1 MVERVTLGNADTP
14 PDDPEAIAPE
24 APEES
29 PEPQEEQP
37 TDRPEWLPE
46 KFSDPEDLA
55 KAYTSLERK
64 MSSQEAVDKGLL
76 SSQEFEKYEDEYLDK
91 GELTDKSYDTLVK
104 KGLSRDLVD
113 RYIEGR
119 QLAMKVE
126 EAKVYELTGGK
137 EGYTA
142 MATWMT
148 ESLPADEVDAYN
160 SQIEVGGSNMN
171 FAIKGMHARFTA
183 AGGETS
189 RAPDILQ
196 GTKADTV
203 GGYGS
208 LYEMKQ
214 DMMNPL
220 YKEGDSRF
228 HAMVDRRLSL
238 SGNLT

>member
-1 MVERVTLGNADTP
+1 
-14 PDDPEAIAPE
+14 
-24 APEES
+24 
-29 PEPQEEQP
+29 
-37 TDRPEWLPE
+37 
-46 KFSDPEDLA
+46 
-55 KAYTSLERK
+55 
-64 MSSQEAVDKGLL
+64 
-76 SSQEFEKYEDEYLDK
+76 
-91 GELTDKSYDTLVK
+91 
-104 KGLSRDLVD
+104 
-113 RYIEGR
+113 
-119 QLAMKVE
+119 
-126 EAKVYELTGGK
+126 
-137 EGYTA
+137 
-142 MATWMT
+142 
-148 ESLPADEVDAYN
+148 
-160 SQIEVGGSNMN
+160 MN